1 MKQIY
6 ENVKM
11 EIVALEQFDVITAS
25 TGDTYFENELP
36 LVPFAIDNFE

>member
-6 ENVKM
+6 KNVKM
-11 EIVALEQFDVITAS
+11 DIVTLEQLDVITAS

-36 LVPFAIDNFE
+36 LVPFSTDNFA